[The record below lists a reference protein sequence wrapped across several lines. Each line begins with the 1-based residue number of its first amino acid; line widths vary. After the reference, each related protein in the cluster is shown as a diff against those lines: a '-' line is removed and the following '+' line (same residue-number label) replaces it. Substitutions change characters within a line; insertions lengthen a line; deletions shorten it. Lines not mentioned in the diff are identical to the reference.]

1 MSKLKLCPECHS
13 DMKLSKR
20 EINQECLFQVICPNE
35 DCEVKKVSWE
45 HPFFLSGIAAIENWN
60 SYLFTIYSLRMEN
73 VRLRAQLEEATQAL
87 QMWKAWLDADDMMD
101 VEANLHSAEY
111 KTEQFLKGGE

>member
-35 DCEVKKVSWE
+35 DCEVGKISWE
-45 HPFFLSGIAAIENWN
+45 HPFYLSGIAAIENWN
-60 SYLFTIYSLRMEN
+60 SYLFTMGLNCRRITL
-73 VRLRAQLEEATQAL
+73 T
-87 QMWKAWLDADDMMD
+87 
-101 VEANLHSAEY
+101 
-111 KTEQFLKGGE
+111 T